1 MIKKIFAT
9 LTSSWDR
16 MTDYN
21 KRQAKIIQE
30 RLKTDQELAQE
41 RHGQIM
47 VSRDKKYVSERTV
60 PTEGE
65 IVGPSESKE
74 EK

>member
-21 KRQAKIIQE
+21 KRQAKIIQD
-30 RLKTDQELAQE
+30 RLKTDQDIAREQADRQA
-41 RHGQIM
+41 R
-47 VSRDKKYVSERTV
+47 KYVSERTV
-60 PTEGE
+60 PSGGE
-65 IVGPSESKE
+65 ILGPSDAKPKE

>member
-1 MIKKIFAT
+1 
-9 LTSSWDR
+9 

-21 KRQAKIIQE
+21 KRQARIIQE

-47 VSRDKKYVSERTV
+47 ASRGDKKYVSERTV
-60 PTEGE
+60 PNEKE
-65 IVGPSESKE
+65 ILGPSESKRE
-74 EK
+74 EIK